1 MLSASLKQRYSA
13 IVRRQIERDQLISC
27 TGKLSKSSRVQIFTV
42 SYFAVLIFACFGRG
56 SRNHKNLDLSKISC
70 YTVSQQCIQLHARCL
85 CSLLFR
91 LIRLGSPNLNN
102 LIGIGAIIL
111 YVGTYFFII
120 PTTDQQ
126 VHILLCNLTPWLTA
140 LGYSLCYGTILAKML
155 RVYFIFDNPTPPKK
169 KVGYNLAS
177 QKKQNISNSLAIV
190 HDCLCVRSYLLFCF
204 ALSSCHLEYHNFV
217 PLSKY

>member
-1 MLSASLKQRYSA
+1 MKDVLWERVERRLPVWNSTIVPLSD
-13 IVRRQIERDQLISC
+13 VRLSETSPKVHVFKFSRFRISRF
-27 TGKLSKSSRVQIFTV
+27 LFSRVLVIG
-42 SYFAVLIFACFGRG
+42 CENRE
-56 SRNHKNLDLSKISC
+56 NLDLSKISR

-155 RVYFIFDNPTPPKK
+155 RVYFIFDNPTPQKK

-177 QKKQNISNSLAIV
+177 
-190 HDCLCVRSYLLFCF
+190 
-204 ALSSCHLEYHNFV
+204 
-217 PLSKY
+217 